1 MINITLNISTLKAS
15 VFCASTKDVR
25 YYLNG
30 VYIEILPDDNR
41 VDITSTDGQALS
53 HFSETLEHC
62 SFAEYVSVIIPLETV
77 QAVLKMQKKGF
88 VSLSRLDEGSWQ
100 LGAVTFQPIE
110 AKYPD
115 YRRMIPSTNKDL
127 SPIIEGGF
135 QFNPELLLKCHKAI
149 RVFTDSKHSGEI
161 LTEYEESK
169 AVIHNGTPN
178 AVCICM
184 GMRVKCEGYKGIW

>member
-1 MINITLNISTLKAS
+1 MNNINLNISTLKAS
-15 VFCASTKDVR
+15 TFCAA
-25 YYLNG
+25 YYLKG

-62 SFAEYVSVIIPLETV
+62 SFAEPVSVIVPLETV

-115 YRRMIPSTNKDL
+115 YRR
-127 SPIIEGGF
+127 IILNFNDVAKGNHGGL
-135 QFNPELLLKCHKAI
+135 QFNPESLLKCHKAI
-149 RVFTDSKHSGEI
+149 RAFTGEKHSDGI
-161 LTEYEESK
+161 LTEYDETK
-169 AVIHNGTPN
+169 ALIHDSTSN
-178 AVCICM
+178 AVCVCM
-184 GMRVKCEGYKGIW
+184 SMRVKCESYKGIA